1 VRGKAAL
8 MGDDFGF
15 GDGVSLE
22 GVVVVFSAGVR
33 RVWRGARS
41 RMPACGGWPS
51 AWL

>member
-1 VRGKAAL
+1 

-33 RVWRGARS
+33 RA
-41 RMPACGGWPS
+41 S
-51 AWL
+51 AAPTFSDAAPVIGCCS